1 MNEKDLL
8 LIKTLFEEKNITHT
22 AKRLFISQPAISDRL
37 QRLESELNCALIVR
51 QPRGISFTS
60 EGEILYQYALNHL
73 QDYEQLKATLSS
85 DRDTT
90 RGVLKI
96 GCSNIFSKYK
106 LPPLLSKFMKLYP
119 QIDVSMRSGYSHNR
133 FKDFLEGNI
142 HVCIARGNHNWQ
154 EKKTFLWK
162 EPLCIFSKEIVETS
176 QLLNMP
182 YIHYITDPL
191 LQNVLDE
198 WWYSLFN
205 TPPKTIIEVD
215 AMDTALKLVQQGIG
229 YTLLSQSCTTDAPNL
244 YASPLFYK
252 SGQPVMRSTYMYYRN
267 NYIHFAAT
275 KAFVDFMNIHIQDTS
290 EEILS
295 INTTL

>member
-1 MNEKDLL
+1 MNQKDLL

-37 QRLESELNCALIVR
+37 QRLEAELNCVLIVR

-73 QDYEQLKATLSS
+73 KDYEQLKTTLNS
-85 DRDTT
+85 DKDTT

-142 HVCIARGNHNWQ
+142 HVCIARGNHHWQ
-154 EKKTFLWK
+154 EKKTLLWE
-162 EPLCIFSKEIVETS
+162 EPLCLFNKDMVEVS
-176 QLLNMP
+176 QLPDMS

-191 LQNVLDE
+191 LQSVLDE
-198 WWYSLFN
+198 WWYSLFSK
-205 TPPKTIIEVD
+205 PPKTIIEVD

-229 YTLLSQSCTTDAPNL
+229 YTLLSQSCTIDTPNL
-244 YASPLFYK
+244 YVAPLFYK
-252 SGQPVMRSTYMYYRN
+252 SSQPIMRSTYMYYRN
-267 NYIHFAAT
+267 NYNQFAAT
-275 KAFVDFMNIHIQDTS
+275 KAFVDFINLHVQDTS
-290 EEILS
+290 TNLQPAN
-295 INTTL
+295 NTL

>member
-37 QRLESELNCALIVR
+37 HKLETELNCSLIVR

-60 EGEILYQYALNHL
+60 EGELLYQYAIRHL
-73 QDYEQLKATLSS
+73 QDYDQLKATLSS
-85 DRDTT
+85 DRSTT

-106 LPPLLSKFMKLYP
+106 LPPLLSKFIELYP
-119 QIDVSMRSGYSHNR
+119 EVDVSMRSGYSHNR

-142 HVCIARGNHNWQ
+142 HVCIARGEHNWQ
-154 EKKTFLWK
+154 ENKTLLWE
-162 EPLCIFSKEIVETS
+162 EPLCLFSKYPPDWNQIP
-176 QLLNMP
+176 NMP
-182 YIHYITDPL
+182 YIHYITDPM

-198 WWYSLFN
+198 WWYSLFK

-215 AMDTALKLVQQGIG
+215 AMDTALKLVQQNLG
-229 YTLLSQSCTTDAPNL
+229 YTLLSQSCTIDTPDL
-244 YASPLFYK
+244 LASPLYYK
-252 SGQPVMRSTYMYYRN
+252 SGQPVLRSTYMYYRN
-267 NYIHFAAT
+267 NYEQFAAT
-275 KAFVDFMNIHIQDTS
+275 KAFVDFINLYTQDQP
-290 EEILS
+290 
-295 INTTL
+295 NDVTL

>member
-37 QRLESELNCALIVR
+37 QRLESELNCSLIVR
-51 QPRGISFTS
+51 QPRGIAFTS

-154 EKKTFLWK
+154 EKKHSFGKNHYVYFLK
-162 EPLCIFSKEIVETS
+162 K
-176 QLLNMP
+176 
-182 YIHYITDPL
+182 
-191 LQNVLDE
+191 
-198 WWYSLFN
+198 
-205 TPPKTIIEVD
+205 
-215 AMDTALKLVQQGIG
+215 
-229 YTLLSQSCTTDAPNL
+229 
-244 YASPLFYK
+244 
-252 SGQPVMRSTYMYYRN
+252 
-267 NYIHFAAT
+267 
-275 KAFVDFMNIHIQDTS
+275 
-290 EEILS
+290 
-295 INTTL
+295 